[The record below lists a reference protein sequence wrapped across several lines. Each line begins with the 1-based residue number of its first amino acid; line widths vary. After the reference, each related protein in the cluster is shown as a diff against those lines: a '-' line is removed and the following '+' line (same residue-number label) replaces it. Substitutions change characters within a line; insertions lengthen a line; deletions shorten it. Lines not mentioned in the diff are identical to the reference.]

1 VGRGGDGGRDGA
13 GDVCGWAV
21 GRCGWRRVSREAR
34 RVIRGRARAGSLGG
48 RGSGGRGGRG
58 QGIGSGMARAGSAEA
73 ADWEIEDGGGS
84 LHSTLN
90 S

>member
-1 VGRGGDGGRDGA
+1 
-13 GDVCGWAV
+13 
-21 GRCGWRRVSREAR
+21 
-34 RVIRGRARAGSLGG
+34 VIRGRARAGSLGG